1 MAIGK
6 GEILWSQ
13 SITGAKKFKLPIV
26 ITSIRP
32 PFESDVSGH
41 DGKIGYYLG
50 TKNRKR
56 KEQYHGDKRTGVI
69 KFDDLRN
76 NKVKFIDTKNK
87 IVIGESDWDWTYN
100 YILLI
105 DTDTNYNKIKLG
117 ILSVAKKNGIKI
129 IGKRKLKTIKEKV
142 ATRKRKAPAKKK
154 TTKRKTTRKRSSF

>member
-1 MAIGK
+1 MAIGN
-6 GEILWSQ
+6 GEIVWSQ

-32 PFESDVSGH
+32 PFESDVSAH

-69 KFDDLRN
+69 KFNDLRN
-76 NKVKFIDTKNK
+76 DKVKFIDTKNK
-87 IVIGESDWDWTYN
+87 IVIGQSDWDWTYN

-105 DTDTNYNKIKLG
+105 DTDTNYNKIKSG

-129 IGKRKLKTIKEKV
+129 IGKRKLKTIKEKTV
-142 ATRKRKAPAKKK
+142 KRVRKSPAKKK
-154 TTKRKTTRKRSSF
+154 KATKKKTTRRKR